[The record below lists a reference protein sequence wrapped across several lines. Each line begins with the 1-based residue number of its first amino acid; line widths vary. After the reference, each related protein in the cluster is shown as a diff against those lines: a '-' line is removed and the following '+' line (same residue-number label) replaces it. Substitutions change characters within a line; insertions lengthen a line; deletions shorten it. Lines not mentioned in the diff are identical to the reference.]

1 VSEVA
6 GEEMIDP
13 VSCLLAVSSAVKL
26 LKTAVQTTK
35 DLESLGGVLGQFFTA
50 KSQAIQVVQQS
61 KTKGF
66 KGSAMAQA
74 IELELKLE
82 EMRNYEEQI
91 KMLFFSSNKMD
102 VWAKIVA
109 RAASID
115 KEAAHDA
122 RREREAA
129 ERHKKEVDEVITLV
143 LMLLVLGALLA
154 GVGWLI
160 YEVMQQQCGGKC

>member
-1 VSEVA
+1 VFEVA

-109 RAASID
+109 RAANID

-129 ERHKKEVDEVITLV
+129 ARRKKEVDEAIELT
-143 LMLLVLGALLA
+143 LLA
-154 GVGWLI
+154 VIFFSLVGVILYFTIGIL
-160 YEVMQQQCGGKC
+160 EQQR

>member
-1 VSEVA
+1 MSEVA
-6 GEEMIDP
+6 GEEIVIDP
-13 VSCLLAVSSAVKL
+13 LTALAGIQAAVALVKKVSKTVDDVSS
-26 LKTAVQTTK
+26 
-35 DLESLGGVLGQFFTA
+35 LGPVLGKYFEA
-50 KSQAIQVVQQS
+50 KAVAKEAVVHAKKS
-61 KTKGF
+61 K
-66 KGSAMAQA
+66 SSMAVA
-74 IELELKLE
+74 TEIELQLDQSRIFEE
-82 EMRNYEEQI
+82 EMQLIFMAVGKVDVFNKI
-91 KMLFFSSNKMD
+91 K
-102 VWAKIVA
+102 A
-109 RAASID
+109 RAAAMD

>member
-1 VSEVA
+1 
-6 GEEMIDP
+6 MLDP

-50 KSQAIQVVQQS
+50 KSQAIKVVQQS

-82 EMRNYEEQI
+82 EMRSYEEQI

-129 ERHKKEVDEVITLV
+129 ARHKKEIDEVIELV
-143 LMLLVLGALLA
+143 LLALVFFIMVGAIGYFVLG
-154 GVGWLI
+154 I
-160 YEVMQQQCGGKC
+160 IEQCGGKC

>member
-1 VSEVA
+1 VLEVA
-6 GEEMIDP
+6 GEKMIDP

-61 KTKGF
+61 KIKGF

-74 IELELKLE
+74 IELELKIE

-91 KMLFFSSNKMD
+91 KMLFFSANKMD

-115 KEAAHDA
+115 KVAAHDA

-129 ERHKKEVDEVITLV
+129 ARRKKEVDEAIELT
-143 LMLLVLGALLA
+143 LLA
-154 GVGWLI
+154 VIFFSLVGVILYFTIGIL
-160 YEVMQQQCGGKC
+160 EQQR

>member
-1 VSEVA
+1 VVLEVA

-50 KSQAIQVVQQS
+50 KSQAIQIVQQS
-61 KTKGF
+61 KSKGF

-74 IELELKLE
+74 IELELKIE

-91 KMLFFSSNKMD
+91 KMLFFSANKMD

-129 ERHKKEVDEVITLV
+129 ARRKKEVDEAIELTLMVVIFFSLV
-143 LMLLVLGALLA
+143 
-154 GVGWLI
+154 GVILYFTIGIL
-160 YEVMQQQCGGKC
+160 EQQK

>member
-1 VSEVA
+1 VLEMA
-6 GEEMIDP
+6 GEKMIDP

-129 ERHKKEVDEVITLV
+129 ARRKKEVDEAIELT
-143 LMLLVLGALLA
+143 LLA
-154 GVGWLI
+154 VIFFSLVGVILYFTIGIL
-160 YEVMQQQCGGKC
+160 EQQR